1 MDAPNTWKPDTE
13 RVVAYFDMLGF
24 TELIM
29 RQPHIDAV
37 ARLSSLNEIIE
48 DVLEQEEEVYALQK
62 KKHGDFCFY
71 QPIKSVRFSDS
82 VVFVTESATVAQ
94 VTGMSALCSDFF
106 GRCIGEGIPI
116 KGAIARGEFRADFEE
131 NTFCGR
137 PLVDAY
143 QLSEEIEFMGVV
155 YHHSFERK
163 IEPTQQ
169 LPYLLNNQICM
180 HRKVPLKQAGH
191 TTHLIGNP
199 FRFYQHSE
207 EPLIEEYY
215 KKFYHTCSGKIR
227 KYAENT
233 AEVYGFSDKI
243 LDSENG

>member
-1 MDAPNTWKPDTE
+1 MNTENTWKPDTE

-24 TELIM
+24 TELII

-37 ARLSSLNEIIE
+37 ARLSELNEIIE
-48 DVLEQEEEVYALQK
+48 EVIEKENEVYDLHK

-82 VVFVTESATVAQ
+82 VVFITESATVQQ

-106 GRCIGEGIPI
+106 GRCIGKGIPI
-116 KGAIARGEFRADFEE
+116 KGAIARGEFRADFEN

-143 QLSEEIEFMGVV
+143 QLSEEIEFMGVA
-155 YHHSFERK
+155 YHHSFEKK

-169 LPYLLNNQICM
+169 LPYLLQNQICM
-180 HRKVPLKQAGH
+180 HRKIPLKQGGRL
-191 TTHLIGNP
+191 THLIGNP
-199 FRFYQHSE
+199 FRFYEHSP
-207 EPLIEEYY
+207 EPLIEKYY
-215 KKFYHTCSGKIR
+215 KNFYHTCSGKIR

-233 AEVYGFSDKI
+233 AEVYGFANKI
-243 LDSENG
+243 MGESL